1 MTARS
6 SVPGLGPLEAAIMAV
21 LWDASLPLTPQEV
34 ADRADYHPVAYTTVA
49 KVMVIL
55 VGKGLASRD
64 RRGRAYAYEAAVS
77 REWHLA
83 RIVRA
88 ALDAAADPGHVIAL
102 ASPAARGLSLSSAV
116 ACPLGLAAGMAA
128 STWECPPQAPLTSAF
143 CDAPPASRAASRA
156 AAASLSIRLAK
167 RAISASRA
175 ASWAS
180 LTRLRGP
187 VIRNS
192 VCLFR
197 SSSSWCFPGL
207 GEPVPVA
214 SSSSIWASSAS
225 TSAISASAVCSSAA
239 GSGTAAPPFA
249 AAAVRGRSGA
259 ATLTITLLAVV
270 LSARALDHVDPSVPP
285 APQNP
290 GACQA
295 AGVTHGA
302 TDDVRRL
309 ARRQERRGS
318 TNTRLKRGNRTSVC
332 GHAQLAEQRLEPGR
346 GRRAAAAVALSD
358 LREAC
363 LGELQQQPPQGRR
376 RLDADKVGALRSA
389 VSRHSGLRPGRR
401 GARRL

>member
-167 RAISASRA
+167 RAIS
-175 ASWAS
+175 
-180 LTRLRGP
+180 
-187 VIRNS
+187 
-192 VCLFR
+192 
-197 SSSSWCFPGL
+197 
-207 GEPVPVA
+207 
-214 SSSSIWASSAS
+214 ASSAS